1 MQKSSL
7 MILGKIIAEY
17 VEKLCAFLQHQ
28 FNLDRLNVCR
38 CFNLKTRNVL
48 PFEQVGIVN
57 HYHLEVQANPKKI
70 VQKNW
75 SYFYHVWDKRDYPMT
90 FFFLNSHLG
99 LSRSMRSNDD
109 RFWILRLGS
118 KFNNDPH
125 STSTRKAQV
134 RI

>member
-70 VQKNW
+70 VQKN
-75 SYFYHVWDKRDYPMT
+75 
-90 FFFLNSHLG
+90 
-99 LSRSMRSNDD
+99 
-109 RFWILRLGS
+109 
-118 KFNNDPH
+118 
-125 STSTRKAQV
+125 
-134 RI
+134 